1 MLVTLR
7 IKNYALLRDVEV
19 SFGPGLNVLTGET
32 GAGKSI
38 VIGALNIAA
47 GERGYTE
54 SIRTG
59 EEKAVIEAVFDLSN
73 SAELKKQL
81 KPLLEEAGIEDC
93 GDSLI
98 IKRELNRAAKGRI
111 WVNNSPASLAALEK
125 IGKRIIDIHGQHE
138 HQSLLRSEIHMDLL
152 DSYAGTWRLREK
164 AGEIYSGASALNSEI
179 EGLKALEAE
188 KAARLDLINYRI
200 KEIEEAGFSDDS
212 EFESLMAER
221 RLAVNAGA
229 VRDSVNS
236 VITSLLPS
244 ALDLEGDGAIDLLE
258 RAKKH
263 AAEIAKLDSRAGE
276 NLIQMLEDASIKAA
290 EVKDFF
296 SDYKDRINF
305 DPESLSRIESRIE
318 MMEAMFKKYGKKD
331 IAAVKAYY
339 SELSEEKKKIESNE
353 RLIAEK
359 QEQLSAMLADL
370 SAVCAELS
378 EKREKKAVELG
389 RGIESELKGLGIAK
403 ASFKAEVRKRQ
414 EGPGIN
420 AEISG
425 KRYGAGPDG
434 IDNVEFM
441 ISLNP
446 GEELKPLVKVASG
459 GEISRIMLAIKNILL
474 SADLIPVLVFDEI
487 DTGISGKIA
496 QDVGLKLHHISR
508 LKQVI
513 CITHL
518 PQIAAYSDSHYSVGK
533 STDGNRTETSIS
545 RLDDE
550 GKRVEVAKLLSGD
563 RVTEA
568 SLKAAGEL
576 ISATGK
582 KT

>member
-200 KEIEEAGFSDDS
+200 KEIEEA
-212 EFESLMAER
+212 
-221 RLAVNAGA
+221 
-229 VRDSVNS
+229 
-236 VITSLLPS
+236 
-244 ALDLEGDGAIDLLE
+244 
-258 RAKKH
+258 
-263 AAEIAKLDSRAGE
+263 
-276 NLIQMLEDASIKAA
+276 
-290 EVKDFF
+290 
-296 SDYKDRINF
+296 
-305 DPESLSRIESRIE
+305 
-318 MMEAMFKKYGKKD
+318 
-331 IAAVKAYY
+331 
-339 SELSEEKKKIESNE
+339 
-353 RLIAEK
+353 
-359 QEQLSAMLADL
+359 
-370 SAVCAELS
+370 
-378 EKREKKAVELG
+378 
-389 RGIESELKGLGIAK
+389 
-403 ASFKAEVRKRQ
+403 
-414 EGPGIN
+414 
-420 AEISG
+420 
-425 KRYGAGPDG
+425 
-434 IDNVEFM
+434 
-441 ISLNP
+441 
-446 GEELKPLVKVASG
+446 
-459 GEISRIMLAIKNILL
+459 
-474 SADLIPVLVFDEI
+474 
-487 DTGISGKIA
+487 
-496 QDVGLKLHHISR
+496 
-508 LKQVI
+508 
-513 CITHL
+513 
-518 PQIAAYSDSHYSVGK
+518 
-533 STDGNRTETSIS
+533 
-545 RLDDE
+545 
-550 GKRVEVAKLLSGD
+550 
-563 RVTEA
+563 
-568 SLKAAGEL
+568 
-576 ISATGK
+576 
-582 KT
+582 